1 METRKAD
8 CWLVGVYDDV
18 TQFLVGENG
27 LFQVQEP
34 MPKEP
39 GQDFRL
45 FLGWQAFP
53 ARLASVQ
60 R

>member
-45 FLGWQAFP
+45 FLG
-53 ARLASVQ
+53 
-60 R
+60 